1 MMKMTTMIR
10 VWWVSQG
17 RGHTCL
23 PHRAHTPVTSAWLH
37 PHRVSC
43 FLSVK
48 IISTGTCDLC
58 VAFTGV
64 QANHRAAGRWICDR
78 HQFSLCVKQVKLLH
92 RCVQE
97 PAGSEL
103 SAD

>member
-1 MMKMTTMIR
+1 MMTMTTMIR

-23 PHRAHTPVTSAWLH
+23 PHRSHTPVTSASLH

-48 IISTGTCDLC
+48 IISTGSCDLC
-58 VAFTGV
+58 VVFTGV
-64 QANHRAAGRWICDR
+64 VWRPITEQQVDGSVTDISSA
-78 HQFSLCVKQVKLLH
+78 CV
-92 RCVQE
+92 
-97 PAGSEL
+97 
-103 SAD
+103 